1 MGRIAS
7 FLLLL
12 LMVADGVHAQERLHW
27 RDLLAELEARNP
39 SLEAAQKTLE
49 AMRQRAPQAG
59 SLPDPMVGIRS
70 LSMPSPLPFQ
80 GLGSD
85 PMITAGLMVSQQF
98 PARGTRKLRYQIAQ
112 TEAQAERGTYEQV
125 WNTLVG
131 ELQRAWVE
139 YRYAFDA
146 LTLLDENQRL
156 FGEVLRASEARYA
169 VGEGSQ
175 RDLLQAQTQLSLL
188 ATRRE
193 RLEQG
198 KRVAEAKVNALLG
211 REPFHSLPPPAIP
224 SPAAPP
230 AEITALIEGLPDTS
244 PLLERAA
251 KQIEARGLGVALAR
265 KSYQPETKVSGT
277 YMNRG
282 GYAPMWELSLEFSVP
297 AWFRSKQRPEV
308 AERTFELAAARREYE
323 ATLQDLGF
331 QVREQYEAARTAGRL
346 MEIYDDTVIPQ
357 ARLALESSMEGYETG
372 KADFLNV
379 LSGFVTL
386 VDYRMAQLDERRNL
400 ELAVSRIG
408 ELTGKEL
415 LP

>member
-12 LMVADGVHAQERLHW
+12 LLAAGWTSAQDRVHW
-27 RDLLAELEARNP
+27 RDLLTELEAHNP

-59 SLPDPMVGIRS
+59 SLPDPMVGVS
-70 LSMPSPLPFQ
+70 YLGMPTPLPFQ
-80 GLGSD
+80 GVGSD
-85 PMITAGLMVSQQF
+85 PMATAGLMVSQEF
-98 PARGTRKLRYQIAQ
+98 PARGVRKLRYQIAR
-112 TEAQAERGTYEQV
+112 TEAEAERGTYEQV

-146 LTLLDENQRL
+146 LELLKENERL
-156 FGEVLRASEARYA
+156 LGEVLRASEARYA

-188 ATRRE
+188 ATKRE

-198 KRVAEAKVNALLG
+198 KRVAAAKVNALLG
-211 REPFHSLPPPAIP
+211 REPFTALAPPGATTPATPPADIE
-224 SPAAPP
+224 
-230 AEITALIEGLPDTS
+230 EILKGLADTS
-244 PLLERAA
+244 PLLERAE
-251 KQIEARGLGVALAR
+251 KRIEARGLGVDLAR
-265 KSYQPETKVSGT
+265 KSYQPETKLSAT

-282 GYAPMWELSLEFSVP
+282 GFEPMWEVSLEFSIP
-297 AWFRSKQRPEV
+297 AWFRTKQRPEV

-323 ATLQDLGF
+323 ATLRDLGF
-331 QVREQYEAARTAGRL
+331 QVREQYEAARTAKRL
-346 MEIYDDTVIPQ
+346 FEIYDDTVIPQ
-357 ARLALESSMEGYETG
+357 ARLALESSMNGYEAG
-372 KADFLNV
+372 QADFLNV

>member
-7 FLLLL
+7 ILLLL
-12 LMVADGVHAQERLHW
+12 LIAADWASAQERLHW
-27 RDLLAELEARNP
+27 RDLIAELEARNP

-59 SLPDPMVGIRS
+59 SLPDPMVGISS
-70 LSMPSPLPFQ
+70 LGMPSPLPFQ
-80 GLGSD
+80 SVGND
-85 PMITAGLMVSQQF
+85 QMATAGLMVSQQF
-98 PARGTRKLRYQIAQ
+98 PARGVRKLRYQIAQ

-156 FGEVLRASEARYA
+156 LSEVLRASEARYA

-188 ATRRE
+188 ATQRE

-211 REPFHSLPPPAIP
+211 HEPFRPLALPAPVSPATPPADI
-224 SPAAPP
+224 SS
-230 AEITALIEGLPDTS
+230 LIAGLPDSS
-244 PLLERAA
+244 PLLARAEKRIA
-251 KQIEARGLGVALAR
+251 ARGLGVDLAR
-265 KSYQPETKVSGT
+265 KSYQPETKISGT

-297 AWFRSKQRPEV
+297 AWFRNKQRPEV

-331 QVREQYEAARTAGRL
+331 QVREQYEAARTAKRL
-346 MEIYDDTVIPQ
+346 IELYDDTVIPQ

-400 ELAVSRIG
+400 EMAVSRIG

>member
-7 FLLLL
+7 LLFALL
-12 LMVADGVHAQERLHW
+12 FVAACASAGEGAHW
-27 RDLLAELEARNP
+27 RDFIGELEAHNP

-59 SLPDPMVGIRS
+59 SLPDPMVGIS
-70 LSMPSPLPFQ
+70 YVSMPSPLPFQ
-80 GLGSD
+80 GVGSES
-85 PMITAGLMVSQQF
+85 MATAGLMVSQQF
-98 PARGTRKLRYQIAQ
+98 PARGVRKLRYQIAK
-112 TEAQAERGTYEQV
+112 TEAEAERGTYEQV

-146 LTLLDENQRL
+146 LELLKENERL
-156 FGEVLRASEARYA
+156 LGEVLRASEARYA

-188 ATRRE
+188 ATKRE

-198 KRVAEAKVNALLG
+198 KRVAAAKVNALLG
-211 REPFHSLPPPAIP
+211 REPFAALAPPGEAT
-224 SPAAPP
+224 PAAPP
-230 AEITALIEGLPDTS
+230 ADIEGILKALTDTS
-244 PLLERAA
+244 PLLARAE
-251 KQIEARGLGVALAR
+251 KRIEASSLGVNLAR
-265 KSYQPETKVSGT
+265 KSYQPETKLSGT

-282 GYAPMWELSLEFSVP
+282 TMMPMWEVSLEFSVP
-297 AWFRSKQRPEV
+297 AWFRNKQRPEV
-308 AERTFELAAARREYE
+308 EERTFELAAARREYE

-331 QVREQYEAARTAGRL
+331 QVREQFELARTAQRL

-357 ARLALESSMEGYETG
+357 ARLALESSMNGYEAG
-372 KADFLNV
+372 QADFLNV

-386 VDYRMAQLDERRNL
+386 VDYRMAKLDERRSL
-400 ELAVSRIG
+400 ELAVSRLG
-408 ELTGKEL
+408 ELSGKEL